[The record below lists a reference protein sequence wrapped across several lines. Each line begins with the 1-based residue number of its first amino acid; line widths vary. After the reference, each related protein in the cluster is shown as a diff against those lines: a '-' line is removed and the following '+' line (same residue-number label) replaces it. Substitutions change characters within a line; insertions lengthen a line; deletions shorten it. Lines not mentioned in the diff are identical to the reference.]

1 MRHLTPL
8 LAIVVIATLAACTP
22 TAPPVTP
29 GASSSPKPTESV
41 EPVVEETAPEPALI
55 VISHASW
62 TIADSAGAVTDTFDY
77 QTDPAAAVARLTEVF
92 DAAPAISN
100 DEGNFHEW
108 PSVIY
113 TWSGFSV
120 IDYIGGDSIPFGA
133 DYDVSSTA
141 AAVGGIVIEG
151 PGGVTVGDTTATAIA
166 AGGTA
171 FSEMYDVVVSWV
183 EIDAVPDPSP
193 DWAGWE
199 GGPRIFVRLALDAPS
214 GAVTTIAAPMVNY
227 YP

>member
-1 MRHLTPL
+1 MRNLTPL
-8 LAIVVIATLAACTP
+8 LAIAVIATLAACTP
-22 TAPPVTP
+22 TLPPVTP
-29 GASSSPKPTESV
+29 GASSSPTPTETI
-41 EPVVEETAPEPALI
+41 EPVVEEPDPVPALI
-55 VISHASW
+55 VIARESF
-62 TIADSAGAVTDTFDY
+62 TIADSEGTVTDDFDY
-77 QTDPAAAVARLTEVF
+77 QTDPAAAVARLTDVF
-92 DAAPAISN
+92 GAAPVISN

-120 IDYIGGDSIPFGA
+120 IDYVGGDSIPFGA
-133 DYDVSSTA
+133 DYEVASSA
-141 AAVGGIVIEG
+141 AVVGGIAIEA
-151 PGGVTVGDTTATAIA
+151 PGGVTVGDSTATATA

-171 FSEMYDVVVSWV
+171 FSQMYDVVVSWV
-183 EIDAVPDPSP
+183 ELDAVPDPSP

-214 GAVTTIAAPMVNY
+214 GAVTIIAAPMVNY